1 MQNNYIKVKYQAL
14 EDGNRSEHIAIIQ
27 ANNTNELKTN
37 LLKYAN
43 KLNRIVTAIITVERA

>member
-14 EDGNRSEHIAIIQ
+14 DDGIRAEHFAIIQ
-27 ANNTNELKTN
+27 ANNTTELKAN

-43 KLNRIVTAIITVERA
+43 KLNRIVTGIISIERA